1 MSGVWY
7 GVTAYSLWGFLTL
20 YWRLFPHVPAI
31 QILAHRFVWSFVV
44 LAAIIAASWRQR
56 AAVLQAINARVV
68 VLYAIAAILIGA
80 NWFLYVF
87 SVNNGFIVE
96 SSLGYFMTPLVNVLM
111 GVVVFRERLRSMQ
124 WLAVAF
130 AFFGVLWLTLA
141 YGTLPWIGLALA
153 ASFGSYGLVKKKG
166 TLPSL
171 EGLALETAVLVL
183 PALVYLAV
191 NDRNGS
197 GAFLHSGVATDALL
211 AAGRV
216 VTIVPLLL
224 FATAVRRVP
233 LSVIGI
239 LQYIGPTLQFVL
251 GVFVY
256 HEPFSRTQLIGFSI
270 VWTAL
275 AIYAGD
281 SLRARRAATPVVPTL
296 DEGMV

>member
-44 LAAIIAASWRQR
+44 LAAIIAPSRR

-111 GVVVFRERLRSMQ
+111 GVAVFRERLRAMQ

-130 AFFGVLWLTLA
+130 AFCGVLWLTLA

-153 ASFGSYGLVKKKG
+153 ASFGSYGLVKKKA

-171 EGLALETAVLVL
+171 EGLTVETAVLVL
-183 PALVYLAV
+183 PAILYLAAL
-191 NDRNGS
+191 NRNGD
-197 GAFLHSGVATDALL
+197 GAYLHSGTATDVLL
-211 AAGRV
+211 AAGGI
-216 VTIVPLLL
+216 VTVVPLLL

-239 LQYIGPTLQFVL
+239 LQYIAPTIQFLL
-251 GVFVY
+251 GVYAF
-256 HEPFSRTQLIGFSI
+256 HEPFTRTQLTGFGL
-270 VWTAL
+270 VWL
-275 AIYAGD
+275 G
-281 SLRARRAATPVVPTL
+281 LVVFTL
-296 DEGMV
+296 DNARPRRSSSLTVVDERLR

>member
-7 GVTAYSLWGFLTL
+7 GVAAYSLWGLLTL

-31 QILAHRFVWSFVV
+31 QVLAHRIVWSFVV
-44 LAAIIAASWRQR
+44 LAVIVAASWRQR
-56 AAVLQAINARVV
+56 RAVLHSITPGVI
-68 VLYAIAAILIGA
+68 VLYAVAAVLIGA

-111 GVVVFRERLRSMQ
+111 GVAVFRERLRAMQ

-130 AFFGVLWLTLA
+130 AFCGVLWLTLA

-153 ASFGSYGLVKKKG
+153 ASFGSYGLVKKKA

-171 EGLALETAVLVL
+171 EGLTVETAVLVL
-183 PALVYLAV
+183 PAILYLAV
-191 NDRNGS
+191 LNRHGD
-197 GAFLHSGVATDALL
+197 GAFLHSGTVTDALL
-211 AAGRV
+211 AAGGI

-239 LQYIGPTLQFVL
+239 LQYIAPTIQFLL
-251 GVFVY
+251 GVYAF
-256 HEPFSRTQLIGFSI
+256 HEPFTRTQLVGFGL
-270 VWTAL
+270 VWL
-275 AIYAGD
+275 G
-281 SLRARRAATPVVPTL
+281 LVVFTL
-296 DEGMV
+296 DNVRPRSSSSLTVVDERVR

>member
-7 GVTAYSLWGFLTL
+7 GVAAYSLWGLLTL

-44 LAAIIAASWRQR
+44 LAAIVAASWQQRR
-56 AAVLQAINARVV
+56 AAVRAIDARV
-68 VLYAIAAILIGA
+68 IAVYTLAAVLIGA
-80 NWFLYVF
+80 NWFLYVY

-111 GVVVFRERLRSMQ
+111 GVVVFRERLRPMQ

-130 AFFGVLWLTLA
+130 AFAGVLWLTLA

-153 ASFGSYGLVKKKG
+153 ASFGSYGLVKKKA

-171 EGLALETAVLVL
+171 EGLTLETAVLVL
-183 PALVYLAV
+183 PAALFLVTL
-191 NDRNGS
+191 NRHDD
-197 GAFLHSGVATDALL
+197 GAFLHSGAGTDLLL
-211 AAGRV
+211 AAGGV
-216 VTIVPLLL
+216 VTVVPLLL

-239 LQYIGPTLQFVL
+239 LQYIAPTIQFLL
-251 GVFVY
+251 GVFAF
-256 HEPFSRTQLIGFSI
+256 HEPFTRTQLTGFGL
-270 VWTAL
+270 VWL
-275 AIYAGD
+275 G
-281 SLRARRAATPVVPTL
+281 LVVFTL
-296 DEGMV
+296 DSVRPRPSPSLAAMDEGVG